1 MFFPLLQ
8 DNSHV
13 QVLSLDLFC
22 KVMELVVDKGKK
34 ALKSTVCKSLPPLF
48 FHCHDENWRVAEVR
62 TRGLQAHPWEGA
74 RLPPALVPGRLQP
87 PPGLGTGTR
96 VLCPGLWGHLCTSAA
111 LQASRETL
119 QCAAKFLNSRNLM
132 HLLKTENLWMFA
144 ECLVRTAW
152 KPQAQPGEAPCPR

>member
-22 KVMELVVDKGKK
+22 KVMELVVDKGEK
-34 ALKSTVCKSLPPLF
+34 ALKSTTVCQSLPPLF
-48 FHCHDENWRVAEVR
+48 LHCHDENWRVAEVR
-62 TRGLQAHPWEGA
+62 THGLQVHPWEGA
-74 RLPPALVPGRLQP
+74 RLPPALVPGGLQP

-111 LQASRETL
+111 LQASRKTL
-119 QCAAKFLNSRNLM
+119 HCAVKFLKSRNLM

-144 ECLVRTAW
+144 EYLVRTAW
-152 KPQAQPGEAPCPR
+152 KPQAQPGEAP